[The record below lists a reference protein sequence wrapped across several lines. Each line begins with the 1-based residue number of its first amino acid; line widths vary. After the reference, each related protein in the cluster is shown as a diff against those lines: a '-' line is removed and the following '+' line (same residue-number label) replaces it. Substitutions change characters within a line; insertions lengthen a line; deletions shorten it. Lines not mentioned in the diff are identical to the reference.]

1 MPGIFLSFPRNAAKR
16 VERARILFVFSIH
29 DLWFN
34 RKQEGIKND
43 NENKNRSL
51 VQKVF
56 TETCRGAPLEL
67 KYYRLWEEAP
77 EGPTRYGAAIEAVCN
92 GEATRA
98 EVPDVTSLR
107 EEIDHL
113 LWKLARGTVTPESL
127 REVIEDS
134 L

>member
-1 MPGIFLSFPRNAAKR
+1 MTMKT
-16 VERARILFVFSIH
+16 
-29 DLWFN
+29 
-34 RKQEGIKND
+34 
-43 NENKNRSL
+43 KNRSL

-67 KYYRLWEEAP
+67 RYYRLWEEAP

-98 EVPDVTSLR
+98 EVPDVTSRR

-113 LWKLARGTVTPESL
+113 LWKLARGNGDAGEPAGGDRRL
-127 REVIEDS
+127 LVITRN
-134 L
+134 LPGFGRKTGRHGRGCLL

>member
-1 MPGIFLSFPRNAAKR
+1 MTMKT
-16 VERARILFVFSIH
+16 
-29 DLWFN
+29 
-34 RKQEGIKND
+34 
-43 NENKNRSL
+43 KNRSL

-113 LWKLARGTVTPESL
+113 LWKLGARNGDAGEPAGGDRGFSVIARNFPGFGRKTGRHGRASL
-127 REVIEDS
+127 

>member
-1 MPGIFLSFPRNAAKR
+1 MTMKT
-16 VERARILFVFSIH
+16 
-29 DLWFN
+29 
-34 RKQEGIKND
+34 
-43 NENKNRSL
+43 KNRSL

-67 KYYRLWEEAP
+67 RYYRLWEEAP

-98 EVPDVTSLR
+98 EVPDVTEPAGRNRPSSLEACAR
-107 EEIDHL
+107 NGDAGEPAGGDRRL
-113 LWKLARGTVTPESL
+113 LVITRNLPGFGRKTGRHGRGCL
-127 REVIEDS
+127 

>member
-1 MPGIFLSFPRNAAKR
+1 MTMKT
-16 VERARILFVFSIH
+16 
-29 DLWFN
+29 
-34 RKQEGIKND
+34 
-43 NENKNRSL
+43 KNRSL

-77 EGPTRYGAAIEAVCN
+77 EGPTRYGN

-98 EVPDVTSLR
+98 EVLDVTSR
-107 EEIDHL
+107 QEEIDHL